1 MVFILNMNTIHI
13 IDRKHQTVARMHK
26 MMKKPRNY
34 HHGDLKAALIEA
46 ALKLI
51 REKGPRGFT
60 LNEASRTAGV
70 SVSAPYNHFK
80 DKTALLIEILLTG
93 NQILKN
99 TLQAAAESEGTP
111 RERLLAIYH
120 AYIEFSKRYPEYF
133 VVMFGSGIDKEP
145 YPAVREAARKAF
157 AVLYDLAIEIEKTPK
172 TARELAVAVWTM
184 AHGFA
189 ALSAEG
195 ALARAATQQ
204 AERAADSLARRLLAL
219 DSGS

>member
-1 MVFILNMNTIHI
+1 
-13 IDRKHQTVARMHK
+13 
-26 MMKKPRNY
+26 
-34 HHGDLKAALIEA
+34 
-46 ALKLI
+46 
-51 REKGPRGFT
+51 

-80 DKTALLIEILLTG
+80 DKNALLIEILLTG

-145 YPAVREAARKAF
+145 YPAVREAARK
-157 AVLYDLAIEIEKTPK
+157 